1 MPTPKEQAKF
11 QIHQELNGIEMVEA
25 NYHHHNFSK
34 HSHETYTINIIERGC
49 QRFLSAGKNF
59 IAPEHSIIF
68 VNADEV
74 HTGQSGTQ
82 SGWSYRGISPSET
95 QFSKLARDIGLS
107 HDFAPY
113 FTNAVVEDKQMANE
127 LHILFNTLTHS
138 NNSLLRESMLYDVLT
153 RLMLK
158 HGKNTKQV
166 KKQQTSNLKLAWVQQ
181 YIHEHLEENVS
192 LEHLANIINF
202 TPFHL
207 VRQFQKYYGL
217 PPHAY
222 QIQQR
227 LQQSKVLLQQGDKV
241 AQVAAQ
247 MGFYDQSHFHRHF
260 KRANGIAPSQ
270 YARQVS

>member
-1 MPTPKEQAKF
+1 MSKPKEQAKF

-34 HSHETYTINIIERGC
+34 HSHETYTINIIERGS
-49 QRFLSAGKNF
+49 QRFLSSGKNF

-82 SGWSYRGISPSET
+82 NGWSYRGFSPSES
-95 QFSKLARDIGLS
+95 QFNKLANDMGLT
-107 HDFAPY
+107 HTFAPY
-113 FTNAVVEDKQMANE
+113 FTNAVVEDKQMAGE

-138 NNSLLRESMLYDVLT
+138 NNSLLRETMLYGVLT
-153 RLMLK
+153 RLMFK
-158 HGKNTKQV
+158 HGKTTKDI
-166 KKQQTSNLKLAWVQQ
+166 KNQQTSNLKLSWVQQ
-181 YIHEHLEENVS
+181 YIHEHLEENIS
-192 LEHLANIINF
+192 LEKLATISHF

-207 VRQFQKYYGL
+207 VRQFQKNYGL

-227 LQQSKVLLQQGDKV
+227 LQQSKLLLQQGYKV
-241 AQVAAQ
+241 AQVATDI
-247 MGFYDQSHFHRHF
+247 GFYDQSHFHRHF